1 MRFIKIILC
10 CCCVF
15 TGHFSNGS
23 HIDASEIKTRLIN
36 HTMELINKCFT
47 DNLNPV
53 IISSDLVVDQVVSAN
68 VVNENPLIIVDG
80 NFKRKPIEGHHPG
93 YPTYVVLF
101 KSMPKLV
108 SLIFDFMDSTIWSIK
123 SPIFILDISEKFYV
137 TRPDSVL
144 GFLASFDI
152 LVSYYLR
159 YEKDQNST
167 ILYTLNPYTQFAP
180 LPWNQVKTS
189 NGNNTTKPT
198 LYSMEYP
205 KAMPEFHGQIS
216 AILAQP
222 ARRNVETLKDLFDNK
237 YHVFY
242 DPILINDMMNEKL
255 WVNGEDQKYL
265 HPSSDLNLKKCITA
279 AQQTSTIACVTLTKW
294 LLMEALK
301 LKNLYVSKES
311 VFKLYYVFW
320 TKKN

>member
-180 LPWNQVKTS
+180 FPWNQVKTS

-198 LYSMEYP
+198 LYSMQYP
-205 KAMPEFHGQIS
+205 K
-216 AILAQP
+216 
-222 ARRNVETLKDLFDNK
+222 D
-237 YHVFY
+237 
-242 DPILINDMMNEKL
+242 
-255 WVNGEDQKYL
+255 
-265 HPSSDLNLKKCITA
+265 
-279 AQQTSTIACVTLTKW
+279 LTKKHQNIYFDKTQY
-294 LLMEALK
+294 LDGHEIKLFAVID
-301 LKNLYVSKES
+301 LKNL
-311 VFKLYYVFW
+311 
-320 TKKN
+320 TKQDKQKKINEY